1 MASNWLTLG
10 AEVTDSNA
18 AIFDPAHHFH
28 GCIPGIHEVLRQQG
42 LLEGLW
48 CLNPEERLSPGQVEE
63 INRVRRDYPHLVD
76 DGFVASHLEEWL
88 Q

>member
-1 MASNWLTLG
+1 M
-10 AEVTDSNA
+10 TDSNA